1 MNDFHSSIAYL
12 DQAIASHNPFDRSLI
27 VRSNDIWKPSF
38 PDVPS
43 INAHASDGVFQAI
56 EQIRAGYRTVSGIT
70 IRAEKGLGKSHL
82 MSRIRTRLLDEGGS
96 FFVYM
101 SDVDYGNLNRVNA
114 NFLNTLSLSLKQIGN
129 EGVMQWQELAT
140 ALINEALGKNHIPQ
154 NLVKQF
160 SGALAKNPK
169 LVERL
174 TEKVLQVKSNI
185 ENPYLIQAILW
196 TLSSDKVSFATNWLS
211 GKALAQGQADAMGLP
226 NSTEEDKEGEAL
238 QTVCQILD
246 LIGDYRTL
254 VIGFDEL
261 ESVDRNEAGF
271 NRAQVVALLV
281 KDLYGK
287 IKRGVLMTAMFDE
300 TWFNIR
306 ALPQAESVTA
316 RMGEKIFDL
325 KYLNAD
331 DVVTL
336 VSQWLQEFYDSKSLI
351 PPYSVYPFDEAE
363 LRELGKEKLIVRKV
377 LEECA
382 KNWKVPGEPPPPTA
396 ADPLH
401 QVELAFNKE
410 LNALKT
416 TIEKY
421 FDDSDIL
428 AEALYFGFLS
438 VKGEILEEVQVEEIE
453 KVKTRAADRG
463 YLHFRIRG
471 KENGRSVKIV
481 VAVVQESRAKF
492 VTAALKRLIQYQKFD
507 MTRGCLVRST
517 DVKSNTV
524 GKQCLDQLLS
534 PELGGEFVKLTSE
547 DIKPLLAIYFVNKAR
562 EDYEVT
568 EEQIQQFI
576 VHKNLT
582 QENYLINEILSAPS
596 GQIPDGLLSAHWGQ
610 IPDELLEKCEMA
622 ELDGCEMAELDE
634 ESMAEN
640 TFLPDTTEINNLDE
654 ALDKLLGQ

>member
-1 MNDFHSSIAYL
+1 MNDFHSSIPDL
-12 DQAIASHNPFDRSLI
+12 NKAIASQNPFDRSLI

-43 INAHASDGVFQAI
+43 INAHASDAIFQAI

-70 IRAEKGLGKSHL
+70 IKAEKGLGKSHL
-82 MSRIRTRLLDEGGS
+82 ISRIRSRLLEEGGS

-101 SDVDYGNLNRVNA
+101 SDVDYGNLNRVHA

-140 ALINEALGKNHIPQ
+140 ALINEALGKTLIPQ

-169 LVERL
+169 LVDTL
-174 TEKVLQVKSNI
+174 TAKVLQIKPNI

-226 NSTEEDKEGEAL
+226 NYTEEDKEGEAF

-271 NRAQVVALLV
+271 SRAQVLALLV

-300 TWFNIR
+300 TWQFQIR

-325 KYLNAD
+325 QYLNAD

-336 VSQWLQEFYDSKSLI
+336 VSQWLKEFYDSKGLT
-351 PPYSVYPFDEAE
+351 PPYPVYPFQEGE

-382 KNWKVPGEPPPPTA
+382 KNWKVPNDPTPPPTV

-401 QVELAFNKE
+401 QVELAFNNE
-410 LNALKT
+410 LNALEG
-416 TIEKY
+416 TIDKY
-421 FDDSDIL
+421 FDDSNIL
-428 AEALYFGFLS
+428 AEALYLAFLA
-438 VKGEILEEVQVEEIE
+438 VKGETVERMQVEEIE
-453 KVKTRAADRG
+453 KVQTKAVDKG

-471 KENGRSVKIV
+471 KENGKSVKIV
-481 VAVVQESRAKF
+481 VAVVQESGAKF
-492 VTAALKRLIQYQKFD
+492 VSAALKRLIEYQKFD
-507 MTRGCLVRST
+507 MTRGCLVRSK
-517 DVKSNTV
+517 DVKPKTV

-534 PELGGEFVKLTSE
+534 QQLGGEFVKLASE
-547 DIKPLLAIYFVNKAR
+547 DIKPLLAIYLVNKAR
-562 EDYEVT
+562 TEYDVT
-568 EEQIQQFI
+568 EEKILEFI
-576 VHKNLT
+576 VQKKLAT
-582 QENYLINEILSAPS
+582 ENYIICEILSDPS
-596 GQIPDGLLSAHWGQ
+596 GQIPDGLV
-610 IPDELLEKCEMA
+610 DENEIA
-622 ELDGCEMAELDE
+622 E
-634 ESMAEN
+634 S
-640 TFLPDTTEINNLDE
+640 TFISDTTEINNLDE

>member
-1 MNDFHSSIAYL
+1 MNDSHSSIADL
-12 DQAIASHNPFDRSLI
+12 NKAIASQNPFDRSLI
-27 VRSNDIWKPSF
+27 VRSSDIWKPNF

-43 INAHASDGVFQAI
+43 INAHASDGVFQGI
-56 EQIRAGYRTVSGIT
+56 EQISARYRTVIGLT
-70 IRAEKGLGKSHL
+70 IKAEKGLGKSHL
-82 MSRIRTRLLDEGGS
+82 MSRIRRRLLDEGGS

-101 SDVDYGNLNRVNA
+101 SDVDYGNLNRVHA

-129 EGVMQWQELAT
+129 AGVMQWQELAT
-140 ALINEALGKNHIPQ
+140 ALINEALGKTHIPK

-169 LVERL
+169 LVEVL
-174 TEKVLQVKSNI
+174 TAKVLQIKPNI

-211 GKALAQGQADAMGLP
+211 GRALAQAQADAMGLP
-226 NSTEEDKEGEAL
+226 NSTEEDKEGEAF

-300 TWFNIR
+300 TWTLQIR

-316 RMGEKIFDL
+316 RMGEKTFDL

-336 VSQWLQEFYDSKSLI
+336 VSQWLKEFYDSKDLT
-351 PPYSVYPFDEAE
+351 PPYPVYPFDEAE
-363 LRELGKEKLIVRKV
+363 LRELGKELIVRKV

-382 KNWKVPGEPPPPTA
+382 KKWKVPGDNTPSPIAT
-396 ADPLH
+396 DPLH
-401 QVELAFNKE
+401 QVELAFNNE
-410 LNALKT
+410 LNVLEEVM
-416 TIEKY
+416 EKY
-421 FDDSDIL
+421 FDDSHIL
-428 AEALYFGFLS
+428 AEALYFAFLA
-438 VKGEILEEVQVEEIE
+438 VKGETLERVQVEEIE
-453 KVKTRAADRG
+453 KVKTKAVDKG

-471 KENGRSVKIV
+471 KEDGKSVKIV
-481 VAVVQESRAKF
+481 VAVVQESGARY
-492 VTAALKRLIQYQKFD
+492 VSAALKRLIDYQKFD
-507 MTRGCLVRST
+507 MTRGCLVRSKA
-517 DVKSNTV
+517 VKPNTV
-524 GKQCLDQLLS
+524 GKQCLDKLLS
-534 PELGGEFVKLTSE
+534 QELGGELVKLTSE
-547 DIKPLLAIYFVNKAR
+547 DIKPLLAIYFVSNAR

-568 EEQIQQFI
+568 EDQIQQFI
-576 VHKNLT
+576 VQKKLAN
-582 QENYLINEILSAPS
+582 ENHLICEILSAPS
-596 GQIPDGLLSAHWGQ
+596 GQIPDGLVPVNQGAA
-610 IPDELLEKCEMA
+610 PDEYEMA
-622 ELDGCEMAELDE
+622 EPDEYEMAELDE
-634 ESMAEN
+634 YEMAES
-640 TFLPDTTEINNLDE
+640 TFIPDNEINNFDELLDN
-654 ALDKLLGQ
+654 LLGQISE

>member
-12 DQAIASHNPFDRSLI
+12 NKAIAIQNPFDRSLI

-56 EQIRAGYRTVSGIT
+56 EQIRAGSCTVSGIT
-70 IRAEKGLGKSHL
+70 IRAETGLGKSHL
-82 MSRIRTRLLDEGGS
+82 ISRIRRRLLDEGGS

-114 NFLNTLSLSLKQIGN
+114 NFLNTLSSSLKRIGN

-140 ALINEALGKNHIPQ
+140 ALINEALGETYIPQ
-154 NLVKQF
+154 QLVKQF
-160 SGALAKNPK
+160 PGTLAENHKLDVDALTA
-169 LVERL
+169 
-174 TEKVLQVKSNI
+174 KVLQIKPNI

-211 GKALAQGQADAMGLP
+211 GRALAQTQADAMGLP
-226 NSTEEDKEGEAL
+226 NSTEEDKEGEAF

-287 IKRGVLMTAMFDE
+287 IKRGVLMTAMFDA
-300 TWFNIR
+300 TWLNIR

-336 VSQWLQEFYDSKSLI
+336 VSQWLEEFYDSKDLI
-351 PPYSVYPFDEAE
+351 PPYPVYPFNEGE

-377 LEECA
+377 LKECA
-382 KNWKVPGEPPPPTA
+382 KNWKVPGDPPPPTVT
-396 ADPLH
+396 DPLH
-401 QVELAFNKE
+401 QVELAFKNE
-410 LNALKT
+410 LNALEE
-416 TIEKY
+416 TIDNY
-421 FDDSDIL
+421 FEDSTIL
-428 AEALYFGFLS
+428 AEALYFAFLA
-438 VKGEILEEVQVEEIE
+438 VKGETLEQVQVEEIE
-453 KVKTRAADRG
+453 KVKTQAVDKG
-463 YLHFRIRG
+463 YLHLRIRG
-471 KENGRSVKIV
+471 KEDGRSVKIV
-481 VAVVQESRAKF
+481 VAVVQESGAKY
-492 VTAALKRLIQYQKFD
+492 VSAALKRLIDYQKFD
-507 MTRGCLVRST
+507 MTRGCLVRSK
-517 DVKSNTV
+517 DVKPKTV
-524 GKQCLDQLLS
+524 GKQHLDRLLS
-534 PELGGEFVKLTSE
+534 KELGGEFVKLASE
-547 DIKPLLAIYFVNKAR
+547 EIKPLLAIYLVNKAQADYDVS
-562 EDYEVT
+562 ED
-568 EEQIQQFI
+568 QIKQFI
-576 VHKNLT
+576 VQKKLAT
-582 QENYLINEILSAPS
+582 ENHLICEILSDPS
-596 GQIPDGLLSAHWGQ
+596 GQIPDGLVPQ
-610 IPDELLEKCEMA
+610 
-622 ELDGCEMAELDE
+622 
-634 ESMAEN
+634 
-640 TFLPDTTEINNLDE
+640 
-654 ALDKLLGQ
+654 

>member
-12 DQAIASHNPFDRSLI
+12 SKAIASQNPFDRSLI
-27 VRSNDIWKPSF
+27 VRSNDIWKPNF
-38 PDVPS
+38 PDVSS
-43 INAHASDGVFQAI
+43 INAHASDGIFQAI

-82 MSRIRTRLLDEGGS
+82 ISRIRRRLLDEGGS

-114 NFLNTLSLSLKQIGN
+114 NFLNTLSSSLKQMGN

-140 ALINEALGKNHIPQ
+140 ALINEALGETYIPQ
-154 NLVKQF
+154 QLVKQF
-160 SGALAKNPK
+160 SGELAEKPK
-169 LVERL
+169 LVDAL
-174 TEKVLQVKSNI
+174 TAKVLRLKPNI

-196 TLSSDKVSFATNWLS
+196 TLSLDKVSFATNWLS
-211 GKALAQGQADAMGLP
+211 GRALAQAQADAMGLP

-281 KDLYGK
+281 KDLYSK

-306 ALPQAESVTA
+306 SLPQAESVTA

-336 VSQWLQEFYDSKSLI
+336 VSQWLEQFYDSKDLI
-351 PPYSVYPFDEAE
+351 PPDPVYPFDEGE

-382 KNWKVPGEPPPPTA
+382 KNWKVPGAPPPQTA
-396 ADPLH
+396 PDPLH
-401 QVELAFNKE
+401 QVELAFNNE
-410 LNALKT
+410 LNALEE

-428 AEALYFGFLS
+428 AEALYFAFLA
-438 VKGEILEEVQVEEIE
+438 VKGETVERVQVEEIE
-453 KVKTRAADRG
+453 KVQTKAVDKG
-463 YLHFRIRG
+463 YLDFRIRG
-471 KENGRSVKIV
+471 KEDGKSVKIV
-481 VAVVQESRAKF
+481 VAVVQESGAKF
-492 VTAALKRLIQYQKFD
+492 VSAALKRLIDYQKFD
-507 MTRGCLVRST
+507 MTRGCLVRSK
-517 DVKSNTV
+517 DVKPNTV
-524 GKQCLDQLLS
+524 GKQCLDKLLS
-534 PELGGEFVKLTSE
+534 QELGGEFVKLASE
-547 DIKPLLAIYFVNKAR
+547 DIKPLLAIYLVNKAHT
-562 EDYEVT
+562 DYELT
-568 EEQIQQFI
+568 EDQIQQFI
-576 VHKNLT
+576 VQKKLAT
-582 QENYLINEILSAPS
+582 ENYLICEILSDPS
-596 GQIPDGLLSAHWGQ
+596 GQIPDGLVPDNKPQ
-610 IPDELLEKCEMA
+610 IP
-622 ELDGCEMAELDE
+622 
-634 ESMAEN
+634 SPPN
-640 TFLPDTTEINNLDE
+640 PTEINNLNE
-654 ALDKLLGQ
+654 ALDKLLGQISG

>member
-12 DQAIASHNPFDRSLI
+12 SKAIASQNPFDRSLI

-82 MSRIRTRLLDEGGS
+82 ISRIRRRLLDEGGS

-114 NFLNTLSLSLKQIGN
+114 NFLNTLSSSLKRIGN

-140 ALINEALGKNHIPQ
+140 ALINEALGETYIPQ
-154 NLVKQF
+154 QLVKQF
-160 SGALAKNPK
+160 PGILAENHKLDVDAL
-169 LVERL
+169 
-174 TEKVLQVKSNI
+174 TTKVLQIKPNI

-196 TLSSDKVSFATNWLS
+196 TLSSDKVSFAINWLS
-211 GKALAQGQADAMGLP
+211 GRALAQTQADAMGLP
-226 NSTEEDKEGEAL
+226 NSTEEDKEGEAF

-336 VSQWLQEFYDSKSLI
+336 VSQWLEEFYDSKDLI
-351 PPYSVYPFDEAE
+351 PPDPVYPFDEGE

-382 KNWKVPGEPPPPTA
+382 KNWKVPGDNTPSPIAT
-396 ADPLH
+396 DPLH
-401 QVELAFNKE
+401 QVELAFNNE
-410 LNALKT
+410 LNALEE

-421 FDDSDIL
+421 FEDSTIL
-428 AEALYFGFLS
+428 AEALYFGFLA
-438 VKGEILEEVQVEEIE
+438 VKGETLERVQVEEIE
-453 KVKTRAADRG
+453 KVQTKAVDKG

-471 KENGRSVKIV
+471 KENGKSVKIV
-481 VAVVQESRAKF
+481 VAVVQESGAKF
-492 VTAALKRLIQYQKFD
+492 VSAALKRLIEYKKFD
-507 MTRGCLVRST
+507 MTRGCLVRSK
-517 DVKSNTV
+517 DVKPKTV
-524 GKQCLDQLLS
+524 GKQHLDRLLS
-534 PELGGEFVKLTSE
+534 KELGGEFVKLANE
-547 DIKPLLAIYFVNKAR
+547 EIKPLLAIYLVNKAQADYDVS
-562 EDYEVT
+562 ED
-568 EEQIQQFI
+568 QIKQFI
-576 VHKNLT
+576 VQKKLAS
-582 QENYLINEILSAPS
+582 ENYLICEILSDPS
-596 GQIPDGLLSAHWGQ
+596 GQIPDGLVPQ
-610 IPDELLEKCEMA
+610 
-622 ELDGCEMAELDE
+622 
-634 ESMAEN
+634 
-640 TFLPDTTEINNLDE
+640 
-654 ALDKLLGQ
+654 

>member
-12 DQAIASHNPFDRSLI
+12 SKAIASQNPFDRSLI

-43 INAHASDGVFQAI
+43 INAHASDGIFQAI

-82 MSRIRTRLLDEGGS
+82 ISRIRGRLLDEGGS

-114 NFLNTLSLSLKQIGN
+114 NFLNTLSSSLKQMGN

-140 ALINEALGKNHIPQ
+140 ALINEALGETYIPQ
-154 NLVKQF
+154 QLVKQF
-160 SGALAKNPK
+160 SGELAEKPK
-169 LVERL
+169 LVDAL
-174 TEKVLQVKSNI
+174 TAKVLRLKPNI

-196 TLSSDKVSFATNWLS
+196 TLSLDKVSFATNWLS
-211 GKALAQGQADAMGLP
+211 GRALAQAQADAMGLP

-281 KDLYGK
+281 KDLYSK

-306 ALPQAESVTA
+306 SLPQAESVTA

-336 VSQWLQEFYDSKSLI
+336 VSQWLEQFYDSKDLI
-351 PPYSVYPFDEAE
+351 PPDPVYPFDEGE

-382 KNWKVPGEPPPPTA
+382 KNWKVPGDPPPQTA
-396 ADPLH
+396 PDPLH
-401 QVELAFNKE
+401 QVELAFNNE
-410 LNALKT
+410 LNALEE

-421 FDDSDIL
+421 FEDSSIL
-428 AEALYFGFLS
+428 AEALYFGLLALKGKS
-438 VKGEILEEVQVEEIE
+438 VEKVQVEEIE
-453 KVKTRAADRG
+453 KVQTKAADRG

-471 KENGRSVKIV
+471 KENGKSVKIV
-481 VAVVQESRAKF
+481 VAVVQESGARF
-492 VTAALKRLIQYQKFD
+492 VSAALKRLIDYQKFD
-507 MTRGCLVRST
+507 MTRGCLVRSK
-517 DVKSNTV
+517 DVKPNTV
-524 GKQCLDQLLS
+524 GKQCLDKLLS
-534 PELGGEFVKLTSE
+534 QELGGEFVKLASE
-547 DIKPLLAIYFVNKAR
+547 DIKPLLAIYLVNKAHT
-562 EDYEVT
+562 DYELT
-568 EEQIQQFI
+568 EDQIQQFI
-576 VHKNLT
+576 VQKKLAT
-582 QENYLINEILSAPS
+582 ENYLICEILSDPS
-596 GQIPDGLLSAHWGQ
+596 GQIPDGLV
-610 IPDELLEKCEMA
+610 DENEIV
-622 ELDGCEMAELDE
+622 
-634 ESMAEN
+634 ES
-640 TFLPDTTEINNLDE
+640 TFIPDTTEINNLDE

>member
-1 MNDFHSSIAYL
+1 MNDFHSSIADL
-12 DQAIASHNPFDRSLI
+12 NKAIASQNPFDRSLI

-43 INAHASDGVFQAI
+43 INAHASDAVFQAI

-70 IRAEKGLGKSHL
+70 IKAEKGLGKSHL
-82 MSRIRTRLLDEGGS
+82 ISRIRSRLLDEGGS

-101 SDVDYGNLNRVNA
+101 SDVDYGNLNRVHA

-129 EGVMQWQELAT
+129 QGVMQWQELAT
-140 ALINEALGKNHIPQ
+140 ALINEALGKNYIPQ

-169 LVERL
+169 LVDRL
-174 TEKVLQVKSNI
+174 TEKVLQLKSNI

-211 GKALAQGQADAMGLP
+211 GKALAQAQADAMGLP
-226 NSTEEDKEGEAL
+226 NSTEEDKEGEAF

-300 TWFNIR
+300 TWQLQIR

-325 KYLNAD
+325 QYLNAD

-336 VSQWLQEFYDSKSLI
+336 VSQWLKEFYDSKGLT
-351 PPYSVYPFDEAE
+351 PPYPVYPFHEGE

-382 KNWKVPGEPPPPTA
+382 KNWKVPDDPTPPPIA

-401 QVELAFNKE
+401 QVELAFNNE
-410 LNALKT
+410 LNALEE

-428 AEALYFGFLS
+428 AEALYFAFLA
-438 VKGEILEEVQVEEIE
+438 VKGETVGRVQVEEIE
-453 KVKTRAADRG
+453 KVQTKAVDKG

-471 KENGRSVKIV
+471 KENGKSVKIV
-481 VAVVQESRAKF
+481 VAVVQESGAKF
-492 VTAALKRLIQYQKFD
+492 VSAALKRLIDYQKFD
-507 MTRGCLVRST
+507 MTRGCLVRSK
-517 DVKSNTV
+517 DVKPKTV

-534 PELGGEFVKLTSE
+534 QELGGEFVKLASE
-547 DIKPLLAIYFVNKAR
+547 DIKPLLAIYLVNKAR
-562 EDYEVT
+562 TEYDVT
-568 EEQIQQFI
+568 EDQILEFI
-576 VHKNLT
+576 VHKKLAT
-582 QENYLINEILSAPS
+582 ENYLICEILSDPS
-596 GQIPDGLLSAHWGQ
+596 GQLPEGLV
-610 IPDELLEKCEMA
+610 DENEIA
-622 ELDGCEMAELDE
+622 E
-634 ESMAEN
+634 S
-640 TFLPDTTEINNLDE
+640 TFTPDTTEINNLDE

>member
-12 DQAIASHNPFDRSLI
+12 SKAIASQNPFDRSLI

-82 MSRIRTRLLDEGGS
+82 ISRIRRRLLDEGGS

-114 NFLNTLSLSLKQIGN
+114 NFLNTLSSSLKRIGN

-140 ALINEALGKNHIPQ
+140 ALINEALGETYIPQ
-154 NLVKQF
+154 QLVKQF
-160 SGALAKNPK
+160 PGILAENHKLDVDAL
-169 LVERL
+169 
-174 TEKVLQVKSNI
+174 TTKVLQIKPNI

-196 TLSSDKVSFATNWLS
+196 TLSSDKVSFAINWLS
-211 GKALAQGQADAMGLP
+211 GRALAQTQADAMGLP
-226 NSTEEDKEGEAL
+226 NSTEEDKEGEAF

-336 VSQWLQEFYDSKSLI
+336 VSQWLEEFYDSKDLI
-351 PPYSVYPFDEAE
+351 PPDPVYPFDEGE

-382 KNWKVPGEPPPPTA
+382 KNWKVPGDNTPSPIAT
-396 ADPLH
+396 DPLH
-401 QVELAFNKE
+401 QVELAFNNE
-410 LNALKT
+410 LNALEE

-421 FDDSDIL
+421 FEDSTIL
-428 AEALYFGFLS
+428 AEALYFGFLA
-438 VKGEILEEVQVEEIE
+438 VKGETLERVQVEEIE
-453 KVKTRAADRG
+453 KVQTKAVDKG

-471 KENGRSVKIV
+471 KENGKSVKIV
-481 VAVVQESRAKF
+481 VAVVQESGAKF
-492 VTAALKRLIQYQKFD
+492 VSAALKRLIEYQKFD
-507 MTRGCLVRST
+507 MTRGCLVRSK
-517 DVKSNTV
+517 DVKPKTV
-524 GKQCLDQLLS
+524 GKQCLDQLLAQ
-534 PELGGEFVKLTSE
+534 ELGGEFVKLASE
-547 DIKPLLAIYFVNKAR
+547 DIKPLLAIYFVNKAQADYDVS
-562 EDYEVT
+562 ED
-568 EEQIQQFI
+568 QIKQFI
-576 VHKNLT
+576 VQKKLAS
-582 QENYLINEILSAPS
+582 ENYLICEILSDPS
-596 GQIPDGLLSAHWGQ
+596 GQIPDGLVPQ
-610 IPDELLEKCEMA
+610 
-622 ELDGCEMAELDE
+622 
-634 ESMAEN
+634 
-640 TFLPDTTEINNLDE
+640 
-654 ALDKLLGQ
+654 

>member
-1 MNDFHSSIAYL
+1 MNDFHSSIPDL
-12 DQAIASHNPFDRSLI
+12 NKAIVSQNPFDRSLI
-27 VRSNDIWKPSF
+27 VRSNDIWNPSF

-43 INAHASDGVFQAI
+43 INAHASDAIFQAI

-70 IRAEKGLGKSHL
+70 IKAEKGLGKSHL
-82 MSRIRTRLLDEGGS
+82 ISRIRSRLLDEGGS

-101 SDVDYGNLNRVNA
+101 SDVDYGNLNRVHA
-114 NFLNTLSLSLKQIGN
+114 NFLNSLSLSLKQIGN

-140 ALINEALGKNHIPQ
+140 ALINEALGKTHIPQ

-169 LVERL
+169 LVDRL
-174 TEKVLQVKSNI
+174 TEKVLQLKSNI

-226 NSTEEDKEGEAL
+226 NSTEEDKEAEAF
-238 QTVCQILD
+238 QSVCQILD

-271 NRAQVVALLV
+271 SRAQVVALLV

-300 TWFNIR
+300 TWQFQIR

-325 KYLNAD
+325 QYLNAD

-336 VSQWLQEFYDSKSLI
+336 VSQWLKEFYESKGLT
-351 PPYSVYPFDEAE
+351 PPSPVYPFHEGE

-382 KNWKVPGEPPPPTA
+382 KNWKVPDDPTPPPTA

-401 QVELAFNKE
+401 QVELAFNNE
-410 LNALKT
+410 LNALEG
-416 TIEKY
+416 TIDKY
-421 FDDSDIL
+421 FDDSNIL
-428 AEALYFGFLS
+428 AEALYLAFLA
-438 VKGEILEEVQVEEIE
+438 VKGETVERMQVEEIE
-453 KVKTRAADRG
+453 KVQTKAVDKG

-471 KENGRSVKIV
+471 KENGKSVKIV
-481 VAVVQESRAKF
+481 VAVVQESGAKF
-492 VTAALKRLIQYQKFD
+492 VSAALKRLIEYQKFD
-507 MTRGCLVRST
+507 MTRGCLVRSK
-517 DVKSNTV
+517 DVKPKTV

-534 PELGGEFVKLTSE
+534 QELGGEFVKLASE
-547 DIKPLLAIYFVNKAR
+547 DIKPLLAIYLVNKAR
-562 EDYEVT
+562 TEYDVT
-568 EEQIQQFI
+568 EEQILEFI
-576 VHKNLT
+576 VQKKLAT
-582 QENYLINEILSAPS
+582 ENYIICEILSDPS
-596 GQIPDGLLSAHWGQ
+596 GQIPEGLV
-610 IPDELLEKCEMA
+610 DENEIA
-622 ELDGCEMAELDE
+622 E
-634 ESMAEN
+634 S
-640 TFLPDTTEINNLDE
+640 TFIPDTTEINNLDE
-654 ALDKLLGQ
+654 AIDKLLGQ

>member
-1 MNDFHSSIAYL
+1 MNDFHSSIPDL
-12 DQAIASHNPFDRSLI
+12 NKAIASQNPFDRSLI
-27 VRSNDIWKPSF
+27 ARSNDIWKPSF

-43 INAHASDGVFQAI
+43 INAHASDAIFQAI

-70 IRAEKGLGKSHL
+70 IKAEKGLGKSHL
-82 MSRIRTRLLDEGGS
+82 ISRIRSRLLEEGGS

-101 SDVDYGNLNRVNA
+101 SDVDYGNLNRVHA

-140 ALINEALGKNHIPQ
+140 ALINEALGKTLIPQ

-169 LVERL
+169 LVDTL
-174 TEKVLQVKSNI
+174 TAKVLQIKPNI

-226 NSTEEDKEGEAL
+226 NYTEEDKEGEAF

-271 NRAQVVALLV
+271 SRAQVLALLV

-300 TWFNIR
+300 TWQFQIR

-325 KYLNAD
+325 QYLNAD

-336 VSQWLQEFYDSKSLI
+336 VSQWLKEFYDSKGLT
-351 PPYSVYPFDEAE
+351 PPYAVYPFQEGE

-382 KNWKVPGEPPPPTA
+382 KNWKVPNDPTPPPKV
-396 ADPLH
+396 ADKLH
-401 QVELAFNKE
+401 QVALAFNNE
-410 LNALKT
+410 LNALEG
-416 TIEKY
+416 TIDKY
-421 FDDSDIL
+421 FDDSNIL
-428 AEALYFGFLS
+428 AEALYLAFLAL
-438 VKGEILEEVQVEEIE
+438 KGETVERMQVEEIE
-453 KVKTRAADRG
+453 KVQTKAVDKG

-471 KENGRSVKIV
+471 KENGKSVKIV
-481 VAVVQESRAKF
+481 VAVVQESGAKF
-492 VTAALKRLIQYQKFD
+492 VSAALKRLIEYQKFD
-507 MTRGCLVRST
+507 MTRGCLVRSK
-517 DVKSNTV
+517 DVKPKTV

-534 PELGGEFVKLTSE
+534 QQLGGEFVKLASE
-547 DIKPLLAIYFVNKAR
+547 DIKPLLAIYLVNKAR
-562 EDYEVT
+562 TDYDVT
-568 EEQIQQFI
+568 EEKILEFI
-576 VHKNLT
+576 VQKKLAT
-582 QENYLINEILSAPS
+582 ENYIICEILSDPS
-596 GQIPDGLLSAHWGQ
+596 GQIPDGLV
-610 IPDELLEKCEMA
+610 DENEIA
-622 ELDGCEMAELDE
+622 E
-634 ESMAEN
+634 S
-640 TFLPDTTEINNLDE
+640 TFISDTTEINNLDE